1 MSKKALWKVMAF
13 VLILAVPFFMLGCD
27 GGVDEGAENG
37 DEPVENGED
46 NGEETA
52 SGGGWVFATDHEYS
66 IRDDGYIGLTEL
78 YGFEFDDVSVM
89 DIGITYSALRD
100 GSVPVAMGFAT
111 DGRIAAFELVNLE
124 DDKHFHPVYN
134 CAPVVSEE
142 TLEMYPEIAD
152 ILNPIA
158 AALDAETMSNMNMQ
172 VDIEEFLSVEVAEEW
187 LLEQGF
193 IGDDPVE
200 MGSGDPVVVGSKEFT
215 EQLTLG
221 QITLL
226 ALEYNGIPTVDQTGL
241 GGTVVVREAQEGG
254 DVDIY
259 WEYTGTALISHLGFD
274 EAITDP
280 EECYAVVSET
290 DLEQNGLVWL
300 DYTPF
305 DNTYTLMM
313 RQEDADA
320 LDIVTISDLADA
332 INSGVPAP

>member
-1 MSKKALWKVMAF
+1 MSKKALWKVMTF
-13 VLILAVPFFMLGCD
+13 VLILAVPFFMLGCGD
-27 GGVDEGAENG
+27 GETDDGVDVPEGA
-37 DEPVENGED
+37 
-46 NGEETA
+46 
-52 SGGGWVFATDHEYS
+52 WVFATDHEYS

-78 YGFEFDDVSVM
+78 YGFEFDDVLVM
-89 DIGITYSALRD
+89 DLGITYSALRD
-100 GSVPVAMGFAT
+100 GDVPVAMGFAT
-111 DGRIAAFELVNLE
+111 DGRIAAFDLVNLV

-134 CAPVVSEE
+134 CAPVVRQEA
-142 TLEMYPEIAD
+142 LEMYPEIAD

-158 AALDAETMSNMNMQ
+158 AALDAETMSGMNMQ
-172 VDIEEFLSVEVAEEW
+172 VDIEEFLPVEVAEEW

-193 IGDDPVE
+193 IGDDPAE
-200 MGSGDPVVVGSKEFT
+200 LGTGDPVVIGSKEFT

-221 QITLL
+221 QIAIL

-254 DVDIY
+254 EVDLY

-290 DLEQNGLVWL
+290 DLERNGLVWL

-320 LDIVTISDLADA
+320 LGIVTISDLADA